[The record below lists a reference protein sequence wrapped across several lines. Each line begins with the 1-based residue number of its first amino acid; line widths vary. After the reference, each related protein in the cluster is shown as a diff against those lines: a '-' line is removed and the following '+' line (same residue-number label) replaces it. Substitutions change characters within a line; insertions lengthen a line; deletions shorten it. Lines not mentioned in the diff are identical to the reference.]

1 MSRGYDRLA
10 WVDYPA
16 ELTPISAE
24 NLNRI
29 EEGIENLYTDRDHM
43 EGNLAVVDDNERASR
58 DYDINTYIMH
68 NGIFYKVILD
78 IQENEEFN
86 DEAGGNIRPVSVS
99 SQLGSGG
106 GGSTGCVEL
115 TQAEYDALPEED
127 KMADVIYLITDTP
140 NNFLDEVFGDFAS
153 VEYTNKASK
162 AYAVGEYLML
172 DSKLY
177 RVTAAISQ
185 NDTIAVGTN
194 VVATTVGSEFNAVE
208 DRLHN
213 VLGNYA
219 EVEPE
224 AVASKIY
231 AAGDFLILND
241 YLYKT
246 TSAIATGEDL
256 IEGTN
261 IDKTT
266 VGAELD
272 TSPRFTIYSATTTST
287 GGGACTCYW
296 AIKEYDN
303 KHVELHG
310 RFSLTKNSYAS
321 FSTMFWAYYVDLKL
335 PITLSASGT
344 RVTSA
349 WTIGN
354 GFSVP
359 SGVSGDLTTNVR
371 VSALASENGSSTAK
385 SCTGYV
391 HIYGYRP

>member
-29 EEGIENLYTDRDHM
+29 EDGIETLYNDRDHM
-43 EGNLAVVDDNERASR
+43 ESNLAIVDDNERASR
-58 DYDINTYIMH
+58 DYAINTYVMR
-68 NGIFYKVILD
+68 NGVFYKVILD

-185 NDTIAVGTN
+185 NDTITVGTN
-194 VVATTVGSEFNAVE
+194 VIATTVGSEFNAVGN
-208 DRLHN
+208 RLHN

-261 IDKTT
+261 IEKTT
-266 VGAELD
+266 VDDELD
-272 TSPRFTIYSATTTST
+272 ALHTRCDNSVKIVRFVSGSYTIAANTHNNLSIDHTYGSKLKYPLLLQTPNAAHVFANIHIWDSTSIKIGYYNSAGTS
-287 GGGACTCYW
+287 
-296 AIKEYDN
+296 
-303 KHVELHG
+303 V
-310 RFSLTKNSYAS
+310 
-321 FSTMFWAYYVDLKL
+321 
-335 PITLSASGT
+335 SGT
-344 RVTSA
+344 FAFALVLY
-349 WTIGN
+349 GN
-354 GFSVP
+354 S
-359 SGVSGDLTTNVR
+359 
-371 VSALASENGSSTAK
+371 
-385 SCTGYV
+385 
-391 HIYGYRP
+391 

>member
-29 EEGIENLYTDRDHM
+29 EDGIETLYNDRDHM
-43 EGNLAVVDDNERASR
+43 ESNLAIVDDNERASR
-58 DYDINTYIMH
+58 DYAINTYVMR
-68 NGIFYKVILD
+68 NGVFYKVILD

-86 DEAGGNIRPVSVS
+86 DETGGNIRPVSVS

-185 NDTIAVGTN
+185 NDTITAGTN
-194 VVATTVGSEFNAVE
+194 VIATTVGSEFNAVG

-261 IDKTT
+261 IEKTT
-266 VGAELD
+266 VGGELNICKASSLKVVMLNTGD
-272 TSPRFTIYSATTTST
+272 KQYINILFSESVAFFRIDCMNRRTSGKPF
-287 GGGACTCYW
+287 
-296 AIKEYDN
+296 
-303 KHVELHG
+303 
-310 RFSLTKNSYAS
+310 
-321 FSTMFWAYYVDLKL
+321 
-335 PITLSASGT
+335 
-344 RVTSA
+344 
-349 WTIGN
+349 
-354 GFSVP
+354 
-359 SGVSGDLTTNVR
+359 
-371 VSALASENGSSTAK
+371 SALVQKYNENTNYVVNSNDTTDAGNFTCSNISGGIHVKMPFTYAYAMITGVVSFTASA
-385 SCTGYV
+385 V
-391 HIYGYRP
+391 D